1 MGTWLKMADHLSTD
15 ERLTQL
21 NTEQIQA
28 VIDMLCLV
36 IYADN
41 RMSALEEV
49 EFESALLKMPWIEN
63 KEQIVQARINTASST
78 ARYANTP
85 EDRKGIATK
94 AAKFLEHDGVNEA
107 VFGLA
112 ASMAYSDLVLHA
124 REAEVLTV
132 LAAALNI
139 DEPRAQAIQSQFV

>member
-1 MGTWLKMADHLSTD
+1 MGTWLSMADRLSTD

-21 NTEQIQA
+21 KTEQIQA

-36 IYADN
+36 VYADN

-63 KEQIVQARINTASST
+63 KEQVVQSRINTASSA

-85 EDRKGIATK
+85 EDRKVIANK
-94 AAKFLEHDGVNEA
+94 AAVFLEGSDANET

-112 ASMAYSDLVLHA
+112 ASMAFSDLVLHA
-124 REAEVLTV
+124 REAEVLAV
-132 LAAALNI
+132 LSAALGI
-139 DEPRAQAIQSQFV
+139 DPHRAEEIQAEFA